1 MITSSVGKNTLL
13 VAFLLLL
20 SSCTSLPR
28 SGPDGQVVESKAA
41 IRVTKEDH
49 KVGIDYAMVDLNE
62 NTLGYFEEPAS
73 VSLRSSFGGGRG
85 SPHDVPLGFGD
96 VVQVAIFEAQSGGL
110 FIPTDAGSRP
120 GNYVTLPNQ
129 TIDRGG
135 TISVPYAGQ
144 VRAQGRSK
152 EQVEN
157 DIVAKLKNRAIEP
170 QVVVTTVISRSS
182 QVAVLGDVKSPAK
195 FELTAAGERVLDAI
209 SQAGGLSEAGL
220 ETNVTLQRQ
229 GKTATVGYRTI
240 LDNPAENIFLA
251 PGDTVIADHRRR
263 TYTVF
268 GASGLNGQFD
278 FADTN
283 LTLSDALGKAGGLL
297 DSKANPEQVFV
308 YRMVDRQSLQRMG
321 VNVSTFRSQT
331 VPVVFRA
338 NLRDPA
344 GLFTAQKFAMHDK
357 DVLYISN
364 SASVELVKFLE
375 IANTA
380 ASTGSQVRTAT
391 Q

>member
-1 MITSSVGKNTLL
+1 
-13 VAFLLLL
+13 
-20 SSCTSLPR
+20 
-28 SGPDGQVVESKAA
+28 VVESKAA

-170 QVVVTTVISRSS
+170 QVVVTTVTSRSS

-297 DSKANPEQVFV
+297 DTKANPEQVFV